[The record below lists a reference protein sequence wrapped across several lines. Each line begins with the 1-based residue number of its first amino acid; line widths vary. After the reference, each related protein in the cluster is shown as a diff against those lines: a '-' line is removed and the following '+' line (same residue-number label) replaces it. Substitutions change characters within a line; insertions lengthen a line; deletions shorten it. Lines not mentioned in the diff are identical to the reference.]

1 MPMSLEQKVM
11 EDLKISMKAK
21 DSLKTETLRDI
32 KSKMKYFQ
40 IEHKLDSLT
49 PEDVLKILRKLVK
62 QRKDSIAEF
71 EKANRKDLL
80 EKEQSELKILGS
92 YLPEEI
98 SEESLKKIIQE
109 TVQETGASEKKQ
121 MGLVIKTVMAKLKGE
136 ADGKKVSEMVQ
147 SFLK

>member
-1 MPMSLEQKVM
+1 MSLEQKVM

-49 PEDVLKILRKLVK
+49 PEDELKILRKLVK